1 VALGYEVP
9 LEASHSNRRNFK
21 SATLAGRSN
30 TESLNDIIPE
40 ILSDSEP
47 LNFNIAINR
56 AGRDVGRLAS
66 IFIWA
71 FRALGAVARRSP
83 MLSEGS

>member
-1 VALGYEVP
+1 MSFFG
-9 LEASHSNRRNFK
+9 
-21 SATLAGRSN
+21 TLIGQSGRPN
-30 TESLNDIIPE
+30 TESLNDTILE
-40 ILSDSEP
+40 IVGDSEP

-71 FRALGAVARRSP
+71 FRALGALARRSP
-83 MLSEGS
+83 MLSEGSQ